1 MKSNLRKPM
10 GAMAFVLSLLLV
22 SWQAFTPL
30 TTAFAA
36 GFASDAAATQAAVED
51 GQSAQAV
58 DANQAVQSENDVQ
71 QGASEAD
78 ANGDSAEF
86 GSASATSS
94 DNINDEAASA
104 TSGASA
110 AVASASDANSNSNA
124 SSNDVAATDEVAETA
139 TQSANVATP
148 VTQSSAYNPNAD
160 PIPVDSNVVVGLY
173 KNNDNGTLKD
183 PLDDSEI
190 TSDQTLYG
198 QAEITFTDEDRP
210 TLAHPNVSYT
220 FPSNISISA
229 QTMDLLDESGSI
241 VGKTVIDE
249 NGVVTLKY
257 DEGYLNS
264 EVQKAK
270 FKFSFKMNMGPKGD
284 NGEEKIVFP
293 GTGTTVTVKTKD
305 GDVIAEKYAS
315 NGRNYDVVTG
325 TYSWVIKVSPAS
337 YATNLNIV
345 DTLGKNLSF
354 VDGSFKIGSKED
366 GSDGKAIGAIIDS
379 SNPQQATLNLGD
391 LSKGDYYITY
401 KTKVNEDALKALEDG
416 KDLSDID
423 NQAHWVWGASGEHNG
438 DSGKRY
444 PNSVK
449 YNMAYKWADWSSE
462 PGAIKWVVKLNY
474 GSLKA
479 NMGGYKFSDA
489 VNDNQKFL
497 IDDEHPIT
505 ITKGSENGEAVTPA
519 SISKSEDNLEFV
531 FPNDAGENEYYV
543 TYYTAMQNTDTE
555 DVVRNTAHVDS
566 PDKEHGP
573 SGSSN
578 EATYTPPSKDYI
590 GKQFVG
596 ESNQLKQDSYNG
608 KANWISTIKFANMPS
623 NTDPASVVFNDAF
636 TNLPDGVT
644 VALDDSTDIVVK
656 AGDTTLEPGVDYD
669 ISRAHG
675 AQAKG
680 ANLFAITF
688 KNTSAVKALFG
699 KTNVT
704 VAYSTVATA
713 AEGSSTLGEYKNRS
727 SVKVGDLAKNAEAS
741 YSVIKGEDELPTPAV
756 SKSGEDAK
764 WDPNYVWQDGSGEK
778 GAWISDWTIYVN
790 RYADESEHGY
800 SFKAVKNLL
809 GQNVLVS
816 DVIPIDSE
824 YVSDSARYTL
834 HTDSWHGSKD
844 AFPIDPSYNSGKMIF
859 DVPTANALDQYGI
872 AMGTKVYVCLKYQ
885 TATKQRVGAGNASGS
900 IVENSAYA
908 DAGDIHFDE
917 GTGSS
922 KIDSKVLSKVGEQ
935 DDALVKYTIKVNEN
949 GLDLNP
955 SGDVVNL
962 IDTMDSKCTYSGALS
977 VTDLNGNSIDS
988 SKWSKRFEN
997 VTNADGSTS
1006 VRMTL
1011 ALPDSTPLIV
1021 TYKVKPLGELKSEVG
1036 LTNSCTLEGVTQN
1049 GAEFSKKFQVIEGS
1063 SETESTVYGISITK
1077 YDATVE
1083 TKLAGATF
1091 ELRSVTF
1098 ENGKPVYKVERT
1110 GTTDNTGKVEFGKKG
1125 DALASNTLF
1134 CFVETAAPQGY
1145 EISHPEPVYFVLKGS
1160 DEIGYKNVVDEAT
1173 SHGIQPALSRV
1184 TFQAYDDKSAELSG
1198 TASLAVQKKVNGQDP
1213 ADDASFEFSLSAVT
1227 ENAPLPNETTVR
1239 TIGKDS
1245 QSFGSIEFSE
1255 PGTYIYKIEET
1266 SAAPDDGNVW
1276 TMAQPVYAKVVVGN
1290 AANGASSLPVSV
1302 TYYSDE
1308 QCENALSGDVATFNN
1323 TFTVPEAAP
1332 TEIALSAH
1340 KKLSGANLS
1349 ANQFNF
1355 VINEIN
1361 GVDEA
1366 RNPAATGNNDVD
1378 GDISFSKIEYTEPG
1392 EHDYEISEVN
1402 GGQTVDGI
1410 TYDNAVYKVHVSV
1423 TKQNNKLV
1431 ASPTYYKGNT
1441 EIGATDVV
1449 FTNAIAAPTPAKATL
1464 KVAKTVNNDTPSVD
1478 QRFDF
1483 ELSAA
1488 SEGAPMP
1495 SPANVT
1501 TVGGESQSFGEI
1513 SFDKAG
1519 TYKYTIHE
1527 TSELGDGW
1535 TKAGDVEATV
1545 VVTNNN
1551 GSLSASVS
1559 YSNATGDKNAAL
1571 FNNMYVAPKPEA
1583 QSLAFSAK
1591 KTLDGSAPKAGQFEF
1606 KVTEDNSVVVAA
1618 KNDANGNVAFP
1629 AVTYTEPGE
1638 HDYVISEVIPDGA
1651 ADYVN
1656 DGIKYDST
1664 SYSVHVSVVEKD
1676 GKLVVTPTYKNAGGL
1691 GISTGDVIFANKTV
1705 SPTEAAATLKVSK
1718 VVEASDNSVVGPDE
1732 QFGFELYKADEN
1744 GKAAGNAVESLSV
1757 KAGETAS
1764 FGKLSF
1770 DEEGTYDYVIHEV
1783 GHDGSGWTAAPDVA
1797 VRVTVAKQG
1806 NALVASVT
1814 YDGQAAD
1821 SAYVVDKYES
1831 ATGSFSLNLEKTVN
1845 GSTSNVSGFKFK
1857 ATSTDVGAPKLAD
1870 VTTDENGKA
1879 SFSFDGLN
1887 DTYAGKTFTYVI
1899 SEQLENG
1906 NGWTKAPDVTA
1917 TVNIGQ
1923 READNQFHPT
1933 VTYSGTSESVAKFDN
1948 KYVATE
1954 PVTVALSAKKTL
1966 DGAEP
1971 SADQKFKFDLTKSNA
1986 SGDKLGEPVQT
1997 VENDGGSISFTD
2009 LTYSDVADEWYVITE
2024 QAKDG
2029 YNCDAKAVKVH
2040 VVVTKSVETNQLSA
2054 TVTYDGSGDVPVF
2067 TNKTKPDN
2075 PGGDTPGGDTPGSD
2089 VPGDDTP
2096 HDGNVPS
2103 DEAPAAPQPAES
2115 KGFFVCTSDPAMM
2128 FAQGI
2133 AGIAAAAAC
2142 VTVAL
2147 GLRRFAQTWCNQA
2160 IARQR

>member
-1 MKSNLRKPM
+1 MKSNYKKHM
-10 GAMAFVLSLLLV
+10 SAAAVVLSALLV

-36 GFASDAAATQAAVED
+36 GFVGDATSTQAAVED
-51 GQSAQAV
+51 DQSTQAG
-58 DANQAVQSENDVQ
+58 DADQSVQSENNVQ
-71 QGASEAD
+71 QGVSEAGS
-78 ANGDSAEF
+78 NG
-86 GSASATSS
+86 GSTESGLASIASS
-94 DNINDEAASA
+94 DNVNDEAASA
-104 TSGASA
+104 ISNASA
-110 AVASASDANSNSNA
+110 AVASASDANSNSNML
-124 SSNDVAATDEVAETA
+124 SNDVVATAGATETA
-139 TQSANVATP
+139 TQLTNAVTP
-148 VTQSSAYNPNAD
+148 VVQSSAYNPNAD

-173 KNNDNGTLKD
+173 KNNDNGTLTD
-183 PLDDSEI
+183 PLGGSEI

-198 QAEITFTDEDRP
+198 QTEITFTDENRP

-220 FPSNISISA
+220 FPSNISINA

-257 DEGYLNS
+257 YEDYLSS

-270 FKFSFKMNMGPKGD
+270 FKFSFKMNVGPKGD
-284 NGEEKIVFP
+284 NGEEKITFP

-305 GDVIAEKYAS
+305 GGVSVKKDAMNGGKYDAA
-315 NGRNYDVVTG
+315 TG
-325 TYSWVIKVSPAS
+325 TYSWIIKVSPAS
-337 YATNLNIV
+337 YATNFNIV
-345 DTLGKNLSF
+345 DTLGENLSF

-366 GSDGKAIGAIIDS
+366 GSDGKAISATIDP
-379 SNPQQATLNLGD
+379 SNPRQVTLNLGD
-391 LSKGDYYITY
+391 LSKGDYCITY
-401 KTKVNEDALKALEDG
+401 KTKVNENVLKALEDG
-416 KDLSDID
+416 KDLSGID
-423 NQAHWVWGASGEHNG
+423 NQAHWTWGASAEHND

-444 PNSVK
+444 PNSTK
-449 YNMAYKWADWSSE
+449 YNMAYKWVGWPSE

-479 NMGGYKFSDA
+479 NMGGYRFSDA
-489 VNDNQKFL
+489 ANDNQKFL

-505 ITKGSENGEAVTPA
+505 ITRGSENGEAVTPA

-543 TYYTAMQNTDTE
+543 TYYTAMQDMDTE
-555 DVVRNTAHVDS
+555 TAVHNTAHVDS

-590 GKQFVG
+590 GKQLVG
-596 ESNQLKQDSYNG
+596 ESSQLKQDSYNG
-608 KANWISTIKFANMPS
+608 KASWISTIKFANMPS
-623 NTDPASVVFNDAF
+623 NTDPTSVVFNDAF

-644 VALDDSTDIVVK
+644 VALDGSTNVVVK
-656 AGDTTLEPGVDYD
+656 AGNTTLEPGVDYD
-669 ISRAHG
+669 ISKAHG

-727 SVKVGDLAKNAEAS
+727 SVKVGDLTKNAEAS

-778 GAWISDWTIYVN
+778 GAWISDWAIYVN
-790 RYADESEHGY
+790 RYANENNDKWSW
-800 SFKAVKNLL
+800 KPAKDLR
-809 GQNVLVS
+809 GQ
-816 DVIPIDSE
+816 DVVINDAIPNGSE
-824 YVSDSARYTL
+824 YISGSAKYTL
-834 HTDSWHGSKD
+834 WPNFSNGSNE
-844 AFPIDPSYNSGKMIF
+844 AAIEPTFTNGNAVFSI
-859 DVPTANALDQYGI
+859 PTADGKYTWGESF
-872 AMGTKVYVCLKYQ
+872 GTTKVYVCLTYQ
-885 TATKQRVGAGNASGS
+885 TATKQRIGTENASGS

-935 DDALVKYTIKVNEN
+935 DGALVKYTIKLNEN

-955 SGDVVNL
+955 SGDTVDL

-977 VTDLNGNSIDS
+977 VTDLNGSPIDS

-1011 ALPDSTPLIV
+1011 KLPDSTPLIV

-1036 LTNSCTLEGVTQN
+1036 LTNSCTLEGVTQK
-1049 GAEFSKKFQVIEGS
+1049 GAEFSKNFQVIEGS

-1077 YDATVE
+1077 YDATVD

-1134 CFVETAAPQGY
+1134 CFVETVAPQGY

-1173 SHGIQPALSRV
+1173 SHGIQPALSQV

-1266 SAAPDDGNVW
+1266 SVAPNDGNVW

-1308 QCENALSGDVATFNN
+1308 ECMTVLEGNVATFNN
-1323 TFTVPEAAP
+1323 TFTTPSIEPVK
-1332 TEIALSAH
+1332 IALAAH
-1340 KKLSGANLS
+1340 KTLSGAELS
-1349 ANQFNF
+1349 NDQFNF
-1355 VINEIN
+1355 RVIEGTNT
-1361 GVDEA
+1361 V
-1366 RNPAATGNNDVD
+1366 ATGTNDAD
-1378 GDISFSKIEYTEPG
+1378 GNVSFSEIEYTEPG
-1392 EHDYEISEVN
+1392 EHYYEISEVN
-1402 GGQTVDGI
+1402 AGQTVDGVV
-1410 TYDNAVYKVHVSV
+1410 YDSTMYKVHVSV
-1423 TKQNNKLV
+1423 TKQGNKLIV
-1431 ASPTYYKGNT
+1431 TPAYCKGDVT
-1441 EIGATDVV
+1441 IGASDVV
-1449 FTNAIAAPTPAKATL
+1449 FANKAVTSTSAKATL
-1464 KVAKTVNNDTPSVD
+1464 KVAKTVNGDTPGED

-1483 ELSAA
+1483 ELCAA

-1495 SPANVT
+1495 SSAKVT
-1501 TVGGESQSFGEI
+1501 TAGGEPQGFGEI
-1513 SFDKAG
+1513 SFDKPG

-1535 TKAGDVEATV
+1535 AKAGDVEAAV
-1545 VVTNNN
+1545 LVSDVD
-1551 GSLSASVS
+1551 GSLLASVS
-1559 YSNATGDKNAAL
+1559 YSSATADGGAAL
-1571 FNNMYVAPKPEA
+1571 FNNTYVAPKPA
-1583 QSLAFSAK
+1583 TMALSAK
-1591 KTLDGSAPKAGQFEF
+1591 KTLSGADLTTGQFKFQVKEG
-1606 KVTEDNSVVVAA
+1606 DSVVATGT
-1618 KNDANGNVAFP
+1618 NDADGNVSFSEIE
-1629 AVTYTEPGE
+1629 YIEPGE
-1638 HDYVISEVIPDGA
+1638 HDYEISEVVPDDA
-1651 ADYVN
+1651 ADGVK

-1664 SYSVHVSVVEKD
+1664 SYGVHVSVTEESGNLIVASS
-1676 GKLVVTPTYKNAGGL
+1676 YKNAGGSS
-1691 GISTGDVIFANKTV
+1691 ISVGDVVFANKTV
-1705 SPTEAAATLKVSK
+1705 APAPAKATLKVSK
-1718 VVEASDNSVVGPDE
+1718 TVEAGEGSVVDPGE
-1732 QFGFELYKADEN
+1732 RFGFELYKADEN
-1744 GKAAGNAVESLSV
+1744 GKAAGNPVGSLSM

-1764 FGKLSF
+1764 FGELTF
-1770 DEEGTYDYVIHEV
+1770 DKEGTYDYVIHEE
-1783 GHDGSGWTAAPDVA
+1783 GHSGNGWTAADDVP
-1797 VRVTVAKQG
+1797 VQVKVEKQG
-1806 NALVASVT
+1806 GRLVASVA
-1814 YDGQAAD
+1814 YDGVAAD
-1821 SAYVVDKYES
+1821 SAQVVDKYES

-1845 GSTSNVSGFKFK
+1845 GTAPTEGQTFEFS
-1857 ATSTDVGAPKLAD
+1857 ATAVGDNAADAPKLAN
-1870 VTTDENGKA
+1870 VETDADGKA
-1879 SFSFDGLN
+1879 SFSFSGLN
-1887 DTYAGKTFTYVI
+1887 DAYAGKMFTYVI
-1899 SEQLENG
+1899 SEQLGNG
-1906 NGWTKAPDVTA
+1906 NGWTKAADVAA
-1917 TVNIGQ
+1917 TVEIGQ
-1923 READNQFHPT
+1923 RGDDGELHPT
-1933 VTYSGTSESVAKFDN
+1933 VTYSGASSSIAKFDN
-1948 KYVATE
+1948 KYAATE
-1954 PVTVALSAKKTL
+1954 PITVALSAVKTL
-1966 DGAEP
+1966 DGQAP
-1971 SADQKFKFDLTKSNA
+1971 SAGQKFKFDLSKSSEA
-1986 SGDKLGEPVQT
+1986 GEKGDLVET
-1997 VENDGGSISFTD
+1997 VENEGGSVAFSGIEFED
-2009 LTYSDVADEWYVITE
+2009 AADVWYLITE
-2024 QAKDG
+2024 QPEDG
-2029 YNCDAKAVKVH
+2029 YVCDPKAVKAH
-2040 VVVTKSVETNQLSA
+2040 VVVTKSEQTNQLSA
-2054 TVTYDGSGDVPVF
+2054 TVIYDGFDAVPTF
-2067 TNKTKPDN
+2067 ANKTKPNN
-2075 PGGDTPGGDTPGSD
+2075 PGDDTPGGDTPGSD
-2089 VPGDDTP
+2089 VPGGDTP

-2103 DEAPAAPQPAES
+2103 DETPAAPQPAES
-2115 KGFFVCTSDPAMM
+2115 KGFFVRTSDPAMM
-2128 FAQGI
+2128 LVQGI
-2133 AGIAAAAAC
+2133 AGIAVAAAC

-2147 GLRRFAQTWCNQA
+2147 GLRRLRKRGET
-2160 IARQR
+2160 RQ